1 MSPYALFVHADR
13 AKKLLIITLFSYTLQ
28 GYIVRYDC
36 FYNYIVSKYIKIKII
51 INVILRL

>member
-13 AKKLLIITLFSYTLQ
+13 AKKLLTLFSYTLQ

-36 FYNYIVSKYIKIKII
+36 FYNYIVSNYNKII
-51 INVILRL
+51 IIILRL

>member
-1 MSPYALFVHADR
+1 MSPYALFVHADL
-13 AKKLLIITLFSYTLQ
+13 AKKLLTLFSYTLQ

-36 FYNYIVSKYIKIKII
+36 FYNYIISNYNKIIII

>member
-1 MSPYALFVHADR
+1 MSPYALFVHADH
-13 AKKLLIITLFSYTLQ
+13 AKKLLTLFSYTLQ

-36 FYNYIVSKYIKIKII
+36 FYNYIVSNYNKIIII